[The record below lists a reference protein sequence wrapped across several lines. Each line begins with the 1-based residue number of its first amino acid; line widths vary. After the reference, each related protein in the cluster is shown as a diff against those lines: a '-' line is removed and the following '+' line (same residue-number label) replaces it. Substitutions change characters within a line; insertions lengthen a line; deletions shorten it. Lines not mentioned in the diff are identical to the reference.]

1 MIKRIFFIVSHFVV
15 IVATLSCQKEVFT
28 TEPTEAKPRNSKII
42 VNSYP
47 VGAKIYLDGKNI
59 GGKTPDS
66 LNWLQPGAHTIT
78 LKLGLFPDRSYAFQ
92 IQDSARLTWF
102 YDYYS
107 DTLNY
112 GKVYCISLPTA
123 ANIIFNNTYLNRKT
137 PIQLDSLMPGE
148 YKIKVEHP
156 GYRADSS
163 VVRVI
168 GGYRQDISFVLD
180 DTTYWVGYSMKNS
193 PISNN
198 HITTVVVD
206 KDNAKWIGTMDGSVY
221 LFDGST
227 WTVTQLG
234 SAVTCMAIDQQNSVW
249 VGTEDGLYSFDRS
262 LHKWVNYN
270 FALASTHVNTIA
282 VDNNDFVWVGTE
294 NGLARYNRTSWQLIT
309 TDYEDANLISNFITS
324 LAVDTYNRV
333 WIGTDIG
340 TNVANGPL
348 WKTYQVSDMNLF
360 EDTSEYISEYIRDI
374 EVDKNGIIWIAHKF
388 DFTTNQKGGLVS
400 FDGWNWQLINLDGIS
415 TNYIKK
421 IVVDEENYKWII
433 STSEGMGKFSQ
444 PDRMLI
450 VTGADSAI
458 PTKFIN
464 DCIIDLNGDLW
475 IATFGGGLA
484 KLKKGNF

>member
-1 MIKRIFFIVSHFVV
+1 MKKRIFFVVSHFII
-15 IVATLSCQKEVFT
+15 IVTALSCQKEVYT
-28 TEPTEAKPRNSKII
+28 TEPNETKLTNSKII
-42 VNSYP
+42 VSSYP
-47 VGAKIYLDGKNI
+47 EGAKIYLDGKNM
-59 GGKTPDS
+59 GCKTPDS

-78 LKLGLFPDRSYAFQ
+78 LKLGLFPDRSYDLQ
-92 IQDSARLTWF
+92 IQDSAHVTWF

-112 GKVYCISLPTA
+112 GKLYCTSLPTA
-123 ANIIFNNTYLNRKT
+123 ANIIFNDTYLNRKT

-148 YKIKVEHP
+148 YKIKVEYP
-156 GYRADSS
+156 GCRADSN

-180 DTTYWVGYSMKNS
+180 DTTYWVGYSMNNS

-198 HITTVVVD
+198 YITTVLVD
-206 KDNAKWIGTMDGSVY
+206 KDNVKWFGAIDGSVY
-221 LFDGST
+221 LFDGLS
-227 WTVTQLG
+227 WTITQLG
-234 SAVTCMAIDQQNSVW
+234 NAVTCMAIDDNNIIW
-249 VGTEDGLYSFDRS
+249 AGTESGLYSYDRS

-270 FALASTHVNTIA
+270 FALTSSHVNTIA
-282 VDNNDFVWVGTE
+282 TDKNNFVWAGTE

-309 TDYEDANLISNFITS
+309 TDFEDANLISNFITS
-324 LAVDTYNRV
+324 LAVDNYNRV

-340 TNVANGPL
+340 INVASGSL
-348 WKTYQVSDMNLF
+348 WKTYRVSDMNLF
-360 EDTSEYISEYIRDI
+360 EDTTEYISEHIRDI
-374 EVDKNGIIWIAHKF
+374 EIDKNGIIWIAHKF

-400 FDGWNWQLINLDGIS
+400 FDGTNWQLINLDGFS

-421 IVVDEENYKWII
+421 IVVDVENYKWII

-444 PDRMLI
+444 PDRMII
-450 VTGADSAI
+450 VTGTNSLI

-475 IATFGGGLA
+475 VATAGIGVG